1 MGNDSIIVQL
11 IGPGILPGLRRFM
24 CRISMAGACIL
35 GGTQELWSRIGSE
48 RAREEET
55 WEINLEARQDN
66 CLLPLFQNC
75 LEVFI
80 LF

>member
-1 MGNDSIIVQL
+1 
-11 IGPGILPGLRRFM
+11 
-24 CRISMAGACIL
+24 MAGACIL
-35 GGTQELWSRIGSE
+35 GDTQELWSRIGSE